1 MNPLNEKT
9 PTVYA
14 GLDIAKASLQLH
26 LQNVQHV
33 LDNNPKGHAA
43 LLKKIRVVAGG
54 PIVGEATGGYEKG
67 VVPPCTP
74 PPSP

>member
-33 LDNNPKGHAA
+33 LDNNGQVTEE
-43 LLKKIRVVAGG
+43 LSQWR
-54 PIVGEATGGYEKG
+54 
-67 VVPPCTP
+67 
-74 PPSP
+74 